1 MNKLINR
8 ELVARS
14 WRGYSLEEL
23 RYRRA
28 LNEVAIEIEKD
39 KIMRQVS
46 DTLPKNET
54 GASMFSRAIGALT
67 YMDYVIIAFKFV
79 TRLNK
84 LYRAWKK

>member
-8 ELVARS
+8 ELAPQS
-14 WRGYSLEEL
+14 WRGYSLDEL
-23 RYRRA
+23 RYRRV

-39 KIMRQVS
+39 RIKRQINGS
-46 DTLPKNET
+46 LPKNEA
-54 GASMFSRAIGALT
+54 GSSMFSRAIGALT
-67 YMDYVIIAFKFV
+67 YMDYVIIAFKLM